1 MGLKKKIESM
11 SLVNLIV
18 VYAHDNPYLIIAFN
32 LMYVIRLLSITKKSE
47 QQWTRTAFNGT
58 P

>member
-1 MGLKKKIESM
+1 M